1 MKDLIGYTL
10 YYTGFFK
17 IMICSMCVWLWSFMF
32 VDNAWVSIP
41 PIHYHICFICDILLL
56 CCAGVGSD
64 LVCMGE
70 QPLHASPLFKV
81 NNVVF

>member
-32 VDNAWVSIP
+32 VDITGFRFHQYIVISVLSVTFYFCAVQE
-41 PIHYHICFICDILLL
+41 LEVTL
-56 CCAGVGSD
+56 CVWENS
-64 LVCMGE
+64 
-70 QPLHASPLFKV
+70 LFMPHH
-81 NNVVF
+81 FLR